1 MHREISHTDSAF
13 AEESNLPLYLMT
25 GLLAVLMALDLL
37 PKLGDRMGWSVF
49 QAWPKELAT
58 LRDFR
63 ISFGMLA
70 AILGGARIVYM
81 SLHGL
86 IDGKIGADLA
96 IAIAFLAAIAIQEWL
111 VAAEVVFIG
120 MFGEC
125 LEAYTFDRTKRA
137 IRKLV
142 EVFPLRSWL
151 LKDGQ
156 EERVFTKDLQ
166 VGDRVLVKPGGKIPV
181 DGVVS
186 DGRSTVDASA
196 LTGESLPLDK
206 GPGDEVLAGSVNQ
219 NGALTIDAR
228 RVAQQTVAGRVIELT
243 AKALKDKGN
252 IERTADRLAR
262 FFLPIVLG
270 IAALTFL
277 CCMIYFST
285 GWLRPA
291 NAPRIGLRQ
300 AITFSLYPVLSVL
313 VVACPCALILA
324 TPAAVIAALGRLAGT
339 GVLIKSGAALE
350 RLANVGAIAF
360 DKTGTITE
368 AKLEL
373 GDVICLAE
381 ISADDLVQIAAS
393 AEARSEHPLGR
404 LIVQEAARRQLPLDE
419 LQEFSALP
427 GAGVTAQTAAGKI
440 LIGTRRLLEEQGIAI
455 TDPAGDALHRL
466 DETGQTAL
474 LVARDSVLLGVL
486 GARDRLRADAGLVL
500 KQLRALGIDPIV
512 LLTGDRSAAAK
523 LIAQDLTFN
532 EILAELLPEQK
543 AQFIAAMKAKAKT
556 GVAMIGDGINDAP
569 ALASAD
575 VGIAIAGS
583 DIAAEAGDIVLM
595 GDPLKPLPMLLRLSR
610 ETVKIIRQNIFIFA
624 FGVNGVGIVLT
635 AWVWPLI
642 TPENWY
648 DQSPL
653 AAVIYHQLG
662 SLCVLLNSMR
672 LLWFERSSTNPTMI
686 AWTDRL
692 KNFDSWLTRYFNFD
706 EALHW
711 AEHYW
716 KPLTIAALLLL
727 AAVYLAS
734 GLTVIAPDEV
744 GVVRQFGRPVA
755 DLKPG
760 WHWRYPWPIED
771 TLRVSQQIRTVNIG
785 FKESIDK
792 SQPGALTWSSTHR
805 KETRIPNEAM
815 MMTGDGNLIDVLVS
829 VRFKVTQP
837 RVYLFQVN
845 NADEIMRAATESELR
860 AMVAGRPFVELLTHK
875 RGQFQKDVLERVKAR
890 CQDLA
895 PGGLGIELDGISI
908 IDLHPPGEVVEAYYE
923 VAKAME
929 RRDKRINEAKR
940 QATRT
945 LSKNDT
951 EIMKILTQ
959 ARAAKAEKIQEANR
973 DRLRF
978 EAQYR
983 PRKELAIAA
992 EMELSMRAA
1001 SDLFAG
1007 KSVDE
1012 AAVRYRQER
1021 DALLALQPALTD
1033 FRIYWDAVANALSG
1047 RDLILID
1054 SDKLVGRRNLMLF
1067 DPEILRTPFP
1077 MLPLRDPRAPLKND
1091 EGP

>member
-13 AEESNLPLYLMT
+13 SEESNLPLYLMT
-25 GLLAVLMALDLL
+25 GLLAALMALDLL
-37 PKLGDRMGWSVF
+37 PKLGDWMGWSVF

-63 ISFGMLA
+63 ITFGMLA
-70 AILGGARIVYM
+70 AILGGARVVYM

-186 DGRSTVDASA
+186 EGRSTVDASA

-219 NGALTIDAR
+219 HGALTIDAR

-270 IAALTFL
+270 IAALTFI
-277 CCMIYFST
+277 CCMTYY
-285 GWLRPA
+285 GLRLRPTS
-291 NAPRIGLRQ
+291 GWLRQ
-300 AITFSLYPVLSVL
+300 AITLSLYPVLSVL

-373 GDVICLAE
+373 GDVICLADVSGDE
-381 ISADDLVQIAAS
+381 LVRIAAS
-393 AEARSEHPLGR
+393 AEAKSEHPLGR
-404 LIVQEAARRQLPLDE
+404 LIVQEAVKRQLPLDE

-427 GAGVTAQTAAGKI
+427 GAGVTAQTTAGKI
-440 LIGTRRLLEEQGIAI
+440 LIGTRRLLEEQGIAL
-455 TDPAGDALHRL
+455 TDAASDALHHL
-466 DETGQTAL
+466 DESGQTAL
-474 LVARDSVLLGVL
+474 LVARDGILLGVL
-486 GARDRLRADAGLVL
+486 GARDQLRADAGLVL

-512 LLTGDRSAAAK
+512 LLTGDRSAAAR

-543 AQFIAAMKAKAKT
+543 AQFIAAMKAKTKS

-575 VGIAIAGS
+575 VGIAIAGA

-595 GDPLKPLPMLLRLSR
+595 GDPLKPLPLLLRLSR

-635 AWVWPLI
+635 AWLWPLI
-642 TPENWY
+642 TPESWY

-706 EALHW
+706 EILHW
-711 AEHYW
+711 AERYW
-716 KPLTIAALLLL
+716 KPLAAGVGVLL
-727 AAVYLAS
+727 AAAYLGS
-734 GLTVIAPDEV
+734 GLTIIAPEEV
-744 GVVRQFGRPVA
+744 GVVRQFGRPVE

-771 TLRVSQQIRTVNIG
+771 TLRVSQRIRTVNIG
-785 FKESIDK
+785 FQESSDK
-792 SQPGALTWSSTHR
+792 TQIGALTWSSTHR
-805 KETRIPNEAM
+805 KETRIPKEAL
-815 MMTGDGNLIDVLVS
+815 MMTGDGNLVDVLVT
-829 VRFKVTQP
+829 VRFKVTEP

-845 NADEIMRAATESELR
+845 NADEIIRAATESELR
-860 AMVAGRPFVELLTHK
+860 AMVAGRPFVELMTQK
-875 RGQFQKDVLERVKAR
+875 RGQFQQDVLDRVKAR
-890 CQDLA
+890 CNDLA
-895 PGGLGIELDGISI
+895 PGGIGVELDGISI
-908 IDLHPPGEVVEAYYE
+908 IDLHPPGEVVDAYYE

-945 LSKNDT
+945 LSKNET

-959 ARAAKAEKIQEANR
+959 ARAAKAEKIQEANK

-992 EMELSMRAA
+992 EMDLSMRAA
-1001 SDLFAG
+1001 SELFAG
-1007 KSVDE
+1007 KPVKE
-1012 AAVRYRQER
+1012 AAARYRQER
-1021 DALLALQPALTD
+1021 DALLAMQPAITD
-1033 FRIYWDAVANALSG
+1033 FRIYWDAAASALTG

-1054 SDKLVGRRNLMLF
+1054 SDKIPARRNLMLF
-1067 DPEILRTPFP
+1067 DPELLHMPFP
-1077 MLPLRDPRAPLKND
+1077 MFPLRDPRAPLKND
-1091 EGP
+1091 DGQ